1 MSTIIMDIPEQDC
14 IITDQGIVLYRSV
27 YTEQNGRETRRGY
40 LKKSNVENVYYIIS
54 DKLDKAIA
62 EVNPV
67 TNQYVFYERS
77 QSNGSNFNNNNLGGG
92 LNIQGVGGSGST
104 ISGGANL
111 DINNTPIKQSN
122 FSNAK
127 TEPKMQSKE
136 LKKEEVKLVAME
148 GYEFLPLPTD
158 YTEAIIEQYP
168 GSNMYKY
175 RIETKG
181 SDNMEHNPHM
191 DVYNK
196 ASAAANTL
204 SWDDITIPED
214 LMIVNLNDS
223 MAYTI
228 IGVETNNMSKATLVV
243 GSTLAGFHK
252 SINVYTH
259 TNVNYDR
266 NKFTLLENDVL
277 IENIFKIAMKTTN
290 IIDWLELIEQNTNQL
305 QKELLTPYLVDLFR
319 EKITTIENKWD
330 ITTFNVDVF
339 TILKHVV
346 GKISQ
351 MKDLNAQMKYTQA
364 LREMH
369 ARVTNM
375 HSVNEYALLPTNAA
389 NMHIVCGGLDER
401 CYLLKINSLPE
412 LEGELKLLIQERNRK
427 IYKSNINT
435 PMINKVADLIFDK
448 KDLVEVIPDYFII
461 FDNNVKVKVIKGLN
475 GYYLHT
481 I

>member
-14 IITDQGIVLYRSV
+14 IITDQGLVLYRSV
-27 YTEQNGRETRRGY
+27 YTEQNGKETRRGY
-40 LKKSNVENVYYIIS
+40 LKKSNVENVYYLIS

-67 TNQYVFYERS
+67 TNQYAFYERKES
-77 QSNGSNFNNNNLGGG
+77 GSNFNNSNIGGG
-92 LNIQGVGGSGST
+92 LNIQGIGSSGGT

-111 DINNTPIKQSN
+111 DINSTPIKQSN
-122 FSNAK
+122 FNNTK
-127 TEPKMQSKE
+127 TEPKVQSKE
-136 LKKEEVKLVAME
+136 LKQEVKLVAME
-148 GYEFLPLPTD
+148 GYEFLPLPTE

-181 SDNMEHNPHM
+181 SEMEHNPHM

-196 ASAAANTL
+196 AGAAANTL
-204 SWDDITIPED
+204 SMDDITIPED

-228 IGVETNNMSKATLVV
+228 IGVETSNMSKATLVL

-259 TNVNYDR
+259 TNVNFNKD
-266 NKFTLLENDVL
+266 KFTLLENDVL
-277 IENIFKIAMKTTN
+277 IENIFKDAMKTTN
-290 IIDWLELIEQNTNQL
+290 IIDWLELIEKNTNQL

-339 TILKHVV
+339 AILNHVV
-346 GKISQ
+346 SKISQ
-351 MKDLNAQMKYTQA
+351 MKDLSAQMKYTQA
-364 LREMH
+364 LREIH
-369 ARVTNM
+369 ARLTNV
-375 HSVNEYALLPTNAA
+375 HSVNEYALIPNNAA

-412 LEGELKLLIQERNRK
+412 LEGELKLLIEERNRK

-435 PMINKVADLIFDK
+435 PMINKMADLIFDK

>member
-14 IITDQGIVLYRSV
+14 IITDQGLVLYRSV
-27 YTEQNGRETRRGY
+27 YTEQNGKETRRGY
-40 LKKSNVENVYYIIS
+40 LKKSNVENVYYLIS

-67 TNQYVFYERS
+67 TNQYAFYERKES
-77 QSNGSNFNNNNLGGG
+77 GSNLNNSSLGGG
-92 LNIQGVGGSGST
+92 LNIQGIGSSGGT

-111 DINNTPIKQSN
+111 DINSTPIKQSN
-122 FSNAK
+122 FNNTK
-127 TEPKMQSKE
+127 TEPKVQSKE
-136 LKKEEVKLVAME
+136 LKQEVKLVAME
-148 GYEFLPLPTD
+148 GYEFLPLPTE

-181 SDNMEHNPHM
+181 SEMEHNPHM

-196 ASAAANTL
+196 AGAAANTL
-204 SWDDITIPED
+204 SLDDITIPED

-228 IGVETNNMSKATLVV
+228 IGVETSNMSKATLVL

-259 TNVNYDR
+259 TNVNFNKD
-266 NKFTLLENDVL
+266 KFTLLENDVL
-277 IENIFKIAMKTTN
+277 IENIFKDAMKTTN
-290 IIDWLELIEQNTNQL
+290 IIDWLELIEKNTNQL

-330 ITTFNVDVF
+330 ITTVNVDVF
-339 TILKHVV
+339 AILNHVV

-351 MKDLNAQMKYTQA
+351 MKDLSAQMKYTQA
-364 LREMH
+364 LREIH
-369 ARVTNM
+369 ARLTNV
-375 HSVNEYALLPTNAA
+375 HSVNEYVLIPNNAA

-412 LEGELKLLIQERNRK
+412 LEGELKLLIEERNRK

-435 PMINKVADLIFDK
+435 PMINKMADLIFDK